1 MVTELPTVLTEERRQ
16 RIAQMVESNG
26 SISYGELERFLGVSR
41 MTLYRDFKVLEGLNR
56 LRCVRGGAVRI
67 EGVVAPEPLPSKKR
81 SQHRKEKEAIGRYAV
96 QHFVKEGDFVVLEA
110 GTTVA
115 CTLKY
120 LGKPGVTLI
129 SNGLEVIREAT
140 ALLPTVT
147 VMGCGGILREPSYTF
162 VGPQAEAF
170 FAQLRAHTVF
180 LSGSGLSLD
189 DGLTDPNPLEIQV
202 KRAMVACAQ
211 QLVVLVD
218 SSKFGTRS
226 LLQTLPLDKVQ
237 ILVTDDQISPRFASE
252 ISNRGIELHIAKARD

>member
-1 MVTELPTVLTEERRQ
+1 MVAEIPTVLTEERRQ

-26 SISYGELERFLGVSR
+26 SISYGDLERSFEVSR
-41 MTLYRDFKVLEGLNR
+41 MTLYRDLKVLEALNR
-56 LRCVRGGAVRI
+56 LRCVRGGAVRV
-67 EGVVAPEPLPSKKR
+67 EGIAPEPLPSKKR

-180 LSGSGLSLD
+180 LSASGLSLD

-226 LLQTLPLDKVQ
+226 LLQTLPLDKIQ
-237 ILVTDDQISPRFASE
+237 TLVTDDRVPDRFANQ
-252 ISNRGIELHIAKARD
+252 IRNLGIELHIAKTRE

>member
-1 MVTELPTVLTEERRQ
+1 MVAAIPTVLTEERRQ

-26 SISYGELERFLGVSR
+26 SISYRDLERSFGVSR
-41 MTLYRDFKVLEGLNR
+41 MTLYRDLKALEGLSR
-56 LRCVRGGAVRI
+56 LRCVRGGAVRV
-67 EGVVAPEPLPSKKR
+67 EGIITPEPMPSKKR

-115 CTLKY
+115 CTLKH

-180 LSGSGLSLD
+180 LSASGISLD

-202 KRAMVACAQ
+202 KQAMVACAE

-218 SSKFGTRS
+218 SSKFGIRS
-226 LLQTLPLDKVQ
+226 LLQTLPMDKIQ
-237 ILVTDDQISPRFASE
+237 ILVTDDRIPERFANE
-252 ISNRGIELHIAKARD
+252 IRKLGIELHIANI